1 MSHTLADYPV
11 GFGRPPKAH
20 QFTKGHSGNPKGRPK
35 GSRNISTLLREELDR
50 KVSVTVDGLT
60 KTMSKR
66 QVAVRQQVDKAVK
79 GCPKAF
85 HTLLK
90 IEADGAHSP
99 LEESKTHRPSE
110 IQPSSYD
117 EIISAYV
124 ADIVS
129 SSNDGD
135 AS

>member
-1 MSHTLADYPV
+1 MSHTLTDYAV

-20 QFTKGHSGNPKGRPK
+20 QYAKGHSGNPKGRPK
-35 GSRNISTLLREELDR
+35 GSRNIATLLREELDR

-85 HTLLK
+85 QTLIK
-90 IEADGAHSP
+90 IEADGAHSTS
-99 LEESKTHRPSE
+99 EATKTHRPSE

-117 EIISAYV
+117 EIISAYM
-124 ADIVS
+124 ADVVS
-129 SSNDGD
+129 SSGDGD

>member
-1 MSHTLADYPV
+1 MPHTLTDYAV

-20 QFTKGHSGNPKGRPK
+20 QYAKGHSGNPKGRPK
-35 GSRNISTLLREELDR
+35 GSRNIATLLREELDR

-85 HTLLK
+85 QTLIK

-99 LEESKTHRPSE
+99 SEVTKTHRPSE

-117 EIISAYV
+117 EIISAYM
-124 ADIVS
+124 ADLVS
-129 SSNDGD
+129 SSGFGG

>member
-1 MSHTLADYPV
+1 MSHTLTDYAV

-20 QFTKGHSGNPKGRPK
+20 QYAKGHSGNPKGRPK
-35 GSRNISTLLREELDR
+35 GSRNIATLLREELDR
-50 KVSVTVDGLT
+50 KVAVTVDGLT

-85 HTLLK
+85 LTLLK
-90 IEADGAHSP
+90 MEADGAHSP
-99 LEESKTHRPSE
+99 QEDTKAHRPSE
-110 IQPSSYD
+110 IQPDSYE
-117 EIISAYV
+117 EIIDAFM
-124 ADIVS
+124 AGLVS
-129 SSNDGD
+129 STNDGD